1 MRLVWPLVS
10 LSALEYKEKRNQ
22 KRINVAKMNDTATRP
37 TFVAI
42 VAVVLIAQTVFSFVL
57 FLFVTLVTPDSTI
70 QIIGDSAP
78 MAEVRFE
85 ILSTLFILI
94 VVSAYVGRGMWRG
107 DSTARHIFFSSLLAL
122 LLIETFARQAMTEL
136 PLTGLILAFVVW
148 YLYKKPNVNLF
159 FGGP

>member
-1 MRLVWPLVS
+1 
-10 LSALEYKEKRNQ
+10 
-22 KRINVAKMNDTATRP
+22 MNDTATRP
-37 TFVAI
+37 AFVAI
-42 VAVVLIAQTVFSFVL
+42 VAIVAVILIAQTVFSLVL

-94 VVSAYVGRGMWRG
+94 VFSAYVGRGMWRG

-136 PLTGLILAFVVW
+136 PLTGLILALVVW
-148 YLYKKPNVNLF
+148 YLYKKPSVKLF

>member
-1 MRLVWPLVS
+1 
-10 LSALEYKEKRNQ
+10 
-22 KRINVAKMNDTATRP
+22 MNDTATRP

-57 FLFVTLVTPDSTI
+57 FLFVTLVAPDSTI

-136 PLTGLILAFVVW
+136 PLTGLILALVVW
-148 YLYKKPNVNLF
+148 YLYKKPNVKLF

>member
-1 MRLVWPLVS
+1 
-10 LSALEYKEKRNQ
+10 
-22 KRINVAKMNDTATRP
+22 MNDTATRP

-42 VAVVLIAQTVFSFVL
+42 VAVILIAQAVFSLAL

-78 MAEVRFE
+78 MADVRFE

-136 PLTGLILAFVVW
+136 PLTGLILALVVW
-148 YLYKKPNVNLF
+148 YLYKKPNVKLF
-159 FGGP
+159 FEGP